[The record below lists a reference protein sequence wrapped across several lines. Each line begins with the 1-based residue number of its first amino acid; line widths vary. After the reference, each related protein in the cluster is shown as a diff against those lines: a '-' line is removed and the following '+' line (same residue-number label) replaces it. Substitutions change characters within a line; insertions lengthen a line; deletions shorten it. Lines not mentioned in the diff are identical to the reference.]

1 MQRVLEEK
9 EARKNS
15 FAESIKDVSAWFPG
29 YGGNTS
35 ESLATRAKTREE
47 EIADIFQ
54 MRNQIAQIKSKQDL
68 TRNRSQRM
76 GLAAPGVGTGTEGNA
91 GAPTAPAA
99 GGAPAVTGQQA
110 EWQRVV
116 ASLPMG
122 LQSQA
127 QNAAENQDWD
137 TFDRIVMEG
146 VKARSENEKD
156 MELVDRLPE
165 GQKKEMLKRKI
176 FDKAYG
182 PQTVVGSSGQ
192 KYDYSLPGTF
202 PENVLP
208 PSERT
213 TPPSATTTTSPV
225 QGSGADQAKAAGVP
239 VISGTRTNEQQWKLY
254 DDWVASGRKGNPVAR
269 PGTSKHE
276 TGNALDVDTSKLTD
290 AHRQWLT
297 QNGYTQPLP
306 KTDPNHWER
315 VGTATSTT
323 APTNPTERKSQ
334 DDLKKEE
341 ETFKANI
348 ALDAEAAKKFME
360 NTEPMS
366 LRNREVQNVGLETWI
381 KKWGDNTRIIGLLN
395 EPTLTNAVLTVLDE
409 GIKTPNGQ
417 ISIGG
422 IEDALQ
428 KLIPGVRGAE
438 VEARQELQ
446 QILGARILDVVQ
458 RTKGSSSDKDWNAY
472 KVIAGSTKNGID
484 LINKLQKYDR
494 LSIDMDKKQRRLFD
508 DMPDKSR
515 NYTEFQR
522 NPEKRRMDDEVVG
535 KVYEIAKS
543 QYLRKKTPARPQNVP
558 EGAKYSPSTN
568 SWWFN
573 GKKVG

>member
-1 MQRVLEEK
+1 
-9 EARKNS
+9 
-15 FAESIKDVSAWFPG
+15 
-29 YGGNTS
+29 
-35 ESLATRAKTREE
+35 
-47 EIADIFQ
+47 
-54 MRNQIAQIKSKQDL
+54 
-68 TRNRSQRM
+68 
-76 GLAAPGVGTGTEGNA
+76 
-91 GAPTAPAA
+91 
-99 GGAPAVTGQQA
+99 
-110 EWQRVV
+110 
-116 ASLPMG
+116 
-122 LQSQA
+122 
-127 QNAAENQDWD
+127 
-137 TFDRIVMEG
+137 
-146 VKARSENEKD
+146 
-156 MELVDRLPE
+156 
-165 GQKKEMLKRKI
+165 
-176 FDKAYG
+176 
-182 PQTVVGSSGQ
+182 
-192 KYDYSLPGTF
+192 
-202 PENVLP
+202 
-208 PSERT
+208 
-213 TPPSATTTTSPV
+213 
-225 QGSGADQAKAAGVP
+225 
-239 VISGTRTNEQQWKLY
+239 
-254 DDWVASGRKGNPVAR
+254 
-269 PGTSKHE
+269 
-276 TGNALDVDTSKLTD
+276 
-290 AHRQWLT
+290 
-297 QNGYTQPLP
+297 
-306 KTDPNHWER
+306 
-315 VGTATSTT
+315 
-323 APTNPTERKSQ
+323 
-334 DDLKKEE
+334 
-341 ETFKANI
+341 
-348 ALDAEAAKKFME
+348 
-360 NTEPMS
+360 
-366 LRNREVQNVGLETWI
+366 
-381 KKWGDNTRIIGLLN
+381 
-395 EPTLTNAVLTVLDE
+395 LDE